1 MNRKDMLSW
10 SLNFI
15 YEKIEGIEYEVI
27 VVDNNS
33 KDGTAE
39 MVRKE
44 FDNVHMI
51 VNKTNRGIA
60 GSRNQTIEC
69 YIRKA
74 LSFDK

>member
-1 MNRKDMLSW
+1 MLRC

-33 KDGTAE
+33 QDGSAE

-44 FDNVHMI
+44 FDNIFLI
-51 VNKTNRGIA
+51 VNKTNKGVA
-60 GSRNQTIEC
+60 GSRN
-69 YIRKA
+69 
-74 LSFDK
+74 